1 MLVDREA
8 DRESLDEGLRTARG
22 GSSYVLVLLGEA
34 GIGKT
39 TLLDYL
45 AETATSFRVVRAYGF
60 ESESSIGFAGIHQV
74 LAPFLDRLDALPGP
88 QARALRQVFGA
99 ETGGPPDRFL
109 VGLGA
114 LTLISE
120 AAAQQPLLCTVDD
133 AQWLDSSSADVLGF
147 VARRLH
153 ADAVAMVFAQVGD
166 HLHGSLAGL
175 PHRRIEGLSG
185 DAAFELPSSVVPDP
199 VDRRAGERIA
209 LETGG
214 NPLALV
220 GLRRRQS

>member
-1 MLVDREA
+1 MRTVS
-8 DRESLDEGLRTARG
+8 SLSHPSGLPVSTRCWPLSWT
-22 GSSYVLVLLGEA
+22 GS
-34 GIGKT
+34 T
-39 TLLDYL
+39 
-45 AETATSFRVVRAYGF
+45 
-60 ESESSIGFAGIHQV
+60 
-74 LAPFLDRLDALPGP
+74 ALPGP

-133 AQWLDSSSADVLGF
+133 AQSLNSSSADVLGF